1 MHSRAPGIDGASGP
15 VAPGLSGPGL
25 SGPVS
30 PGERLVTLD
39 FIRGVAVLGI
49 VFANIVAFAQPHI
62 AYGWPQGF
70 GMEPG
75 LLENGLWLAQ
85 FVLIDGKMR
94 GLFTLLF
101 GAGMALFAARAAARG
116 AGTGLQLRRLGWLAA
131 FGLVHFFLLF
141 WGDILFLYAIAGL
154 IALPFL
160 ALPERLLLRVGLLW
174 YAAAAI
180 YLAAS
185 FTGTLVLEQSAEAQL
200 ANPAH
205 HAAIVEA
212 QGRKLQEAEAERAAF
227 TVGSYGEEISFVAK
241 ERAHLLGEYP
251 AFALFET
258 VPLILIG
265 MALFRLGF
273 FSGGCSPERM
283 RRWGWAGV
291 ILGAGL
297 SLPLGLWAMVQ
308 GFPYWLTRFVADF
321 AAPLPHLA
329 MVLGLAALL
338 TLCAPRAVTGWL
350 GARLAAAGRMAFTN
364 YIATSLVMMLVFRHW
379 AGGLWG
385 GLGRAGL
392 LPIALAGCALML
404 AWSKP
409 WLEHFRYG
417 PLEWLWRCL
426 TYGRLFS
433 LRK

>member
-1 MHSRAPGIDGASGP
+1 MHSRAPGIEEASGP
-15 VAPGLSGPGL
+15 VAS
-25 SGPVS
+25 
-30 PGERLVTLD
+30 GERLVTLD

-70 GMEPG
+70 GAEPG
-75 LLENGLWLAQ
+75 PLESALWLAQ

-94 GLFTLLF
+94 GLFTVLF

-116 AGTGLQLRRLGWLAA
+116 AGGLGLQLRRLGWLAA
-131 FGLVHFFLLF
+131 FGLAHFFLLF
-141 WGDILFLYAIAGL
+141 WGDILFLYAIGGL

-160 ALPERLLLRVGLLW
+160 AIPARLLLRVGLLW

-185 FTGTLVLEQSAEAQL
+185 FTGTLVLEQSVEAQL

-212 QGRKLQEAEAERAAF
+212 QGRKLQEAEGERAAF
-227 TVGSYGEEISFVAK
+227 TAGNYREEIRFIAL
-241 ERAHLLGEYP
+241 ERAHLLGDYP

-258 VPLILIG
+258 VPLMLIG

-273 FSGGCSPERM
+273 FSGGCDPVRM

-291 ILGAGL
+291 ICGAAL
-297 SLPLGLWAMVQ
+297 SLPLGLWAMAQ

-338 TLCAPRAVTGWL
+338 TVWAPRAVEGWL

-379 AGGLWG
+379 SGGLWG
-385 GLGRAGL
+385 ELGRAGL

-417 PLEWLWRCL
+417 PLEWLWRCF
-426 TYGRLFS
+426 TYGRLFA